1 MKQAGRLPL
10 VFPLGLALLAVACA
24 APRDKAESPGQNVA
38 IAGTVASINTQ
49 PWTYD
54 GNAVVEVDVA
64 GRGRVAVQLPAR
76 WNLCEAAPVDV
87 QALAVGM
94 RVQAVGA
101 ATGEDAL
108 VVCRDASH
116 RLVPA
121 AGGDASDGGAG

>member
-1 MKQAGRLPL
+1 MQQSPGRLPL

-54 GNAVVEVDVA
+54 GHAVVEVDVPD
-64 GRGRVAVQLPAR
+64 RGRVAVQLPAR
-76 WNLCEAAPVDV
+76 WNLCKAQPVDV
-87 QALAVGM
+87 EALQVGM

-101 ATGEDAL
+101 LEQAEQAEQVTLTVCADAAHGL
-108 VVCRDASH
+108 A
-116 RLVPA
+116 PI
-121 AGGDASDGGAG
+121 